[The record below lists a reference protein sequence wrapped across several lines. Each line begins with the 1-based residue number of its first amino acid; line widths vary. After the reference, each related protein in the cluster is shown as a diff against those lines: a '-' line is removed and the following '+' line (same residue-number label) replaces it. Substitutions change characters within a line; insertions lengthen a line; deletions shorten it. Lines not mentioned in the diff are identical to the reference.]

1 MRPSPSVVGS
11 SGQRCPASL
20 LPTTHTVGQHHAPHA
35 AAAHLAHVPKRINL
49 ILRTALTR
57 PEAPRDAGEPR
68 MAAPPDYYVS
78 SIEDMA
84 GALESFEAAP
94 LASLS
99 EEEAAASVSGE
110 APLDST
116 ALPASQS
123 EEEEN
128 NPYTQADALSII
140 PSDALIGE
148 PELEALLAEGGRDLS
163 VERIC
168 RIFPF
173 PLDGFQKKVRL

>member
-1 MRPSPSVVGS
+1 MV
-11 SGQRCPASL
+11 
-20 LPTTHTVGQHHAPHA
+20 A
-35 AAAHLAHVPKRINL
+35 A
-49 ILRTALTR
+49 
-57 PEAPRDAGEPR
+57 D
-68 MAAPPDYYVS
+68 YVS
-78 SIEDMA
+78 SIEDM
-84 GALESFEAAP
+84 GSALESIDVAAP
-94 LASLS
+94 FLSLS
-99 EEEAAASVSGE
+99 EEEAAAAGE
-110 APLDST
+110 AAPLDT
-116 ALPASQS
+116 TLALS

-173 PLDGFQKKVRL
+173 PLDGFQKKVRLRGGVYKVLVCVRW

>member
-1 MRPSPSVVGS
+1 
-11 SGQRCPASL
+11 
-20 LPTTHTVGQHHAPHA
+20 
-35 AAAHLAHVPKRINL
+35 
-49 ILRTALTR
+49 
-57 PEAPRDAGEPR
+57 

-84 GALESFEAAP
+84 GALESFDSAP

-99 EEEAAASVSGE
+99 EEESAASVSGE

-116 ALPASQS
+116 ALPATLS

-173 PLDGFQKKVRL
+173 PLDGFQKKV